1 MSDRVQ
7 DLHLIKI
14 KRVVRA
20 YERRIPMNE
29 IAEMTG
35 VSPPTIA
42 KWLKQEGYKHKKS
55 GRIPLA
61 MKARVRELHKSGWED
76 EDISTLLVLGM
87 DQVKELS
94 KPKQNPILSG
104 KDPLKVK
111 GQKKKKKEK
120 KKKKPKLEPGE
131 KWPPDRHKCSKHWT
145 ENEKAYVLQLIT
157 KKVAPIAIYKRM
169 RASKKRQRRIWAE
182 SGGKGDPP
190 NFPPPKGPF
199 IVPGE
204 PGAPA
209 PSVTPTKAQERAREL
224 AAAGKEQIALLE
236 AEALERK
243 KRIAELEKLKQ
254 IEEKHIKD
262 LSAAQ
267 KKLSRAAREQLAVT
281 ESALAAVRKRKGLK
295 PAKSKPKRVLKD
307 SYEAEVL
314 GLTVGSLVEPKRLG
328 RPPSKKSIEEYAD
341 NGRYFVVSKDWT
353 DLKKAKPDELKLFAD
368 YMNSKR
374 FPMRVERNGDQPQ
387 AFYKSLWPKKIE
399 KRWEAAV
406 DSGLILV
413 DKYRKKKAIL
423 RKKKMFSERIAIY
436 LSAVYDGYRNRKMNA
451 AQRKEARELAADH
464 WVRLGKLERLV
475 MIYDMKLAD
484 ADGKPTT
491 LGVDRSM
498 AAKMLLE
505 KASKRAAR
513 KLTERRVST
522 KKKAIREEAGDAVAL
537 PEAEVEVVEAEPEDE
552 EDEIAKMLA
561 KTQLMLDEPDE
572 D

>member
-7 DLHLIKI
+7 DLHLSKI
-14 KRVVRA
+14 KKVVRA
-20 YERRIPMNE
+20 YERGIPMNE

-35 VSPPTIA
+35 VSPPTIS

-61 MKARVRELHKSGWED
+61 MKARVRELHTRGWED
-76 EDISTLLVLGM
+76 AEISRLLVLGM

-94 KPKQNPILSG
+94 KPQQNPILSG

-236 AEALERK
+236 AESLERK

-436 LSAVYDGYRNRKMNA
+436 LSAVYDGYRNKKMNA

-522 KKKAIREEAGDAVAL
+522 KKKAIREEVGDVAAL
-537 PEAEVEVVEAEPEDE
+537 PEAEVVGAEPEDE

>member
-1 MSDRVQ
+1 
-7 DLHLIKI
+7 
-14 KRVVRA
+14 
-20 YERRIPMNE
+20 
-29 IAEMTG
+29 MTG

-61 MKARVRELHKSGWED
+61 MKARVRELHTRGWGDAE
-76 EDISTLLVLGM
+76 ISRLLVLGM

-94 KPKQNPILSG
+94 KPKKNPILSG

-111 GQKKKKKEK
+111 GQKKKKKKTK
-120 KKKKPKLEPGE
+120 KKKKKVEEGD
-131 KWPPDRHKCSKHWT
+131 KWPPDKHKCRKHWT

-157 KKVAPIAIYKRM
+157 KKVAPFAIYKRM
-169 RASKKRQRRIWAE
+169 RASKSRQRRIWRE

-209 PSVTPTKAQERAREL
+209 PAVAPTKAQERARKL
-224 AAAGKEQIALLE
+224 AATGREQIALLE
-236 AEALERK
+236 AEAIERTK
-243 KRIAELEKLKQ
+243 KIAELEKLKK

-353 DLKKAKPDELKLFAD
+353 DLKGAKPDELELFAA
-368 YMNSKR
+368 YLNSKR
-374 FPMRVERNGDQPQ
+374 FPTRVERKGDQPQ
-387 AFYKSLWPKKIE
+387 AYYQSLWPKKIE
-399 KRWEAAV
+399 KRWETAV
-406 DSGLILV
+406 NSGLTLV
-413 DKYRKKKAIL
+413 EKYRKKKAIL

-436 LSAVYDGYRNRKMNA
+436 LSAVYDGYRNRKLNA
-451 AQRKEARELAADH
+451 SQRKEARELAADH
-464 WVRLGKLERLV
+464 WARLGKLERLI

-522 KKKAIREEAGDAVAL
+522 KKKAIRAEAGDVAAL
-537 PEAEVEVVEAEPEDE
+537 PETVEVEVEEEP

-561 KTQLMLDEPDE
+561 ETQLMLDEPDE